1 MLDNKREIFHQYF
14 GKECWKD
21 LSLEG
26 IGNEISL
33 SNYKIYLFLS
43 IPHCKDVK
51 RQLQVYLD
59 THTGSCQF

>member
-33 SNYKIYLFLS
+33 SNYKIYLF
-43 IPHCKDVK
+43 
-51 RQLQVYLD
+51 
-59 THTGSCQF
+59 